1 MYRLLMQLLRCTITC
16 RRLSSLDW
24 RWFIR
29 TGGSQRDCTNCSAS
43 LDRYPSAVLPHSSC
57 HRFPLFPVSSP
68 KKLAQVS
75 VDITFCFARFFVS
88 LCLSFRLAPSLSIP
102 LPSPISSSPFQS
114 FSSSRKPASEAPQSP
129 LSGNR
134 IWISIWYLWTTP
146 DSKQRSWISWCPSVA
161 FRVTL

>member
-1 MYRLLMQLLRCTITC
+1 MHKIMYRLLMQLLRCTITC

-102 LPSPISSSPFQS
+102 LPSPISSSP
-114 FSSSRKPASEAPQSP
+114 SSLSLPQGNPPQRLPSLLSLATGYGSP
-129 LSGNR
+129 FDISGQ
-134 IWISIWYLWTTP
+134 LLT
-146 DSKQRSWISWCPSVA
+146 RSSA
-161 FRVTL
+161 RG